1 MSKLIDPHSDPAA
14 PGTLDSDL
22 LVAQLYDELRKLAR
36 IRIAQLRPGR
46 TLEPTEL
53 VHELYQRLAKQPHK
67 TWENPTQFYRTA
79 AKAMRNILIDYDR
92 ARNAQRRGRDYQRVD
107 ISITIADDKPPMPLS
122 EWFELYQALEQMFEQ
137 YPQHAE
143 LVLLRYFAGY
153 SMEELASLQD
163 VHPSTIDRRWRF
175 ARAWLGAKLKFEST
189 AAPDKTVP
197 SIGPPRSMPSNLTVT
212 YSQHKPAVTIP
223 QHDAIGSTH
232 ETSPRPQKRAQQ
244 DDNVATCVEINE
256 HV

>member
-1 MSKLIDPHSDPAA
+1 MSKLIDPHGEPATPA
-14 PGTLDSDL
+14 KLDSDS

-53 VHELYQRLAKQPHK
+53 VHELYQKLAKQPHK
-67 TWENPTQFYRTA
+67 LWENQAQFYRTA
-79 AKAMRNILIDYDR
+79 AKAMHNILIDYDR

-122 EWFELYQALEQMFEQ
+122 EWFELYQAIEQMFEQ

-143 LVLLRYFAGY
+143 LVLFRYFAGY
-153 SMEELASLQD
+153 SMEELASLQE
-163 VHPSTIDRRWRF
+163 VHLSTINRRWRF
-175 ARAWLGAKLKFEST
+175 ARAWLGAKLKLAPTSE
-189 AAPDKTVP
+189 PDKTVP
-197 SIGPPRSMPSNLTVT
+197 DLGTLRSNLAVT
-212 YSQHKPAVTIP
+212 SLQYKPAATGP
-223 QHDAIGSTH
+223 QRDPCEPADKTLRQSQ
-232 ETSPRPQKRAQQ
+232 SRAQQ

-256 HV
+256 HL